1 MTAKKMTLSR
11 YEIYVEAAWNE
22 SVKCAGWC
30 VKVIDTK
37 TGNLMTIAEPVQAGW
52 CVKAIETK
60 AGSLMSVVEPIQGKE
75 EQAILLQRATLIGLR
90 KVLDWLKG
98 GRERVPEDES
108 VALYISCGYVRK
120 VLLRKWYHTWE
131 HSGWKTVQGKDIPEA
146 ERWKKVLE
154 LLECFYVMPIQKAHG
169 KKILR
174 LHLLVWKWQSR
185 NAALSVHFGV
195 LKKAAERN
203 AYEDTIC

>member
-75 EQAILLQRATLIGLR
+75 EQAILLQRATLFGLR

-154 LLECFYVMPIQKAHG
+154 LLECFYVMPIQKSTWQ
-169 KKILR
+169 KDTKI
-174 LHLLVWKWQSR
+174 
-185 NAALSVHFGV
+185 ALACMEMAKQECCTKRPFWRIEKSGREECV
-195 LKKAAERN
+195 
-203 AYEDTIC
+203 